1 MKRTVSILLALVLV
15 FCLSVTAFAA
25 TVKETELLGAVD
37 AKGNDA
43 AASVTLTSFAK
54 REELPEEDLAKY
66 EGAVATVISSFEAA
80 VKSGKIKAAEGSYAF
95 LYDTL
100 YVSVAEAEGLE
111 LPYTLDITKP
121 DGFLAL
127 MVNLDGAWDV
137 VASGL
142 ADDAVRFAAES
153 NQTIALVCQTGSAPT
168 PTPVPTEQP
177 APVPPSSE
185 NNAAPTLNGATGA
198 DGEDADD
205 ALSIISF
212 KERDDLNKV
221 YEDDFALAYKD
232 LAEGFDK
239 ILEGDEKLKAA
250 AGENNVAV
258 SDTFFVSADDVS
270 KLDYP
275 IAIEIELA
283 KFGAENP
290 DEFVAL
296 MQWLDGEWQFI
307 ESSVADGV
315 VSASINE
322 IGPFAIV
329 VVAAE

>member
-25 TVKETELLGAVD
+25 TVKETEVLGAVD

-43 AASVTLTSFAK
+43 AASVTLTSFDK

-111 LPYTLDITKP
+111 LPCTLDITKP

-127 MVNLDGAWDV
+127 MANVDGAWDV
-137 VASGL
+137 VASEL

-185 NNAAPTLNGATGA
+185 NNAAPTLNGAIGA
-198 DGEDADD
+198 DGEDAGD
-205 ALSIISF
+205 ALSIIPF

-232 LAEGFDK
+232 LAENFDK
-239 ILEGDEKLKAA
+239 ILENDEQLKAA

-296 MQWLDGEWQFI
+296 MQCLDGEWKFV